1 MMSLV
6 LYPSGPEAVE
16 DAAEPGQEVEDVT
29 PDLGGGEAVHAG
41 RLDLLPRHRAM
52 KQCLKFGVKISI
64 PGN

>member
-52 KQCLKFGVKISI
+52 GQ
-64 PGN
+64 